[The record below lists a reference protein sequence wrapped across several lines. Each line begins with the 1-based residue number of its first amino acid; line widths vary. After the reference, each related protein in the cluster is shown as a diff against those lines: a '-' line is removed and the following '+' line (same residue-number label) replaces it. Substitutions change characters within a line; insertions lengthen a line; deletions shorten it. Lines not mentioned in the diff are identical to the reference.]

1 MNNIGLSARLDN
13 IKKKMT
19 MEKNEDLK
27 KQKEELIETLF
38 AVDKNEE
45 VVEVTNSEIFSLKE
59 WKSWS
64 KERQESVILFIH
76 MATDIKDAQNIVRE
90 STFDRETSLFMA
102 KQGFKKVL
110 LNM

>member
-1 MNNIGLSARLDN
+1 MNNIGLLARLDN

-27 KQKEELIETLF
+27 KQKEELIETMF

-45 VVEVTNSEIFSLKE
+45 IVEVTNSEIFSLKE

-64 KERQESVILFIH
+64 KERQESVILLKMLKILSKKALLTARH
-76 MATDIKDAQNIVRE
+76 LYLWQNKDLKR
-90 STFDRETSLFMA
+90 FY
-102 KQGFKKVL
+102 
-110 LNM
+110 

>member
-1 MNNIGLSARLDN
+1 MGN
-13 IKKKMT
+13 
-19 MEKNEDLK
+19 NEDLK

-45 VVEVTNSEIFSLKE
+45 IVEATNSEIFSLKE

-76 MATDIKDAQNIVRE
+76 MATDIKDAQNIVKE
-90 STFDRETSLFMA
+90 SNFDRETSLFMA